1 MLSTDFFNVST
12 KASSALVYGETS
24 RDPFYVNIHSICIK
38 YWPNIV
44 RMPNNRL
51 PSKSYKM
58 LYDLHYKN
66 KNNWI
71 SYVCF
76 TLYRYGFG
84 FVWENQGVCNT
95 KRFFCEFRQQLID
108 CCLQDWYSAM
118 ASKDRLAD
126 YWFTIKKAVLRK
138 YLVRFRLGVFPLK
151 TNRLRY
157 AERTPDIFTCPFYD
171 TNESEIH
178 FLLVCPKYKTLRE
191 T

>member
-1 MLSTDFFNVST
+1 MGKPVEIL
-12 KASSALVYGETS
+12 
-24 RDPFYVNIHSICIK
+24 FYVNIHSICIK
-38 YWPNIV
+38 YWLNIV

-118 ASKDRLAD
+118 ASKDRLAG
-126 YWFTIKKAVLRK
+126 YLFTIKKAVLRK
-138 YLVRFRLGVFPLK
+138 YYFGQIQTRCIPFKNKSSAICRKNTRHFYLSILRHQRIRNSFSVSMPKIQNAKRNVF
-151 TNRLRY
+151 
-157 AERTPDIFTCPFYD
+157 AC
-171 TNESEIH
+171 
-178 FLLVCPKYKTLRE
+178 
-191 T
+191 

>member
-1 MLSTDFFNVST
+1 
-12 KASSALVYGETS
+12 
-24 RDPFYVNIHSICIK
+24 
-38 YWPNIV
+38 
-44 RMPNNRL
+44 MPENRL

-126 YWFTIKKAVLRK
+126 YFFTIKKAVLRK
-138 YLVRFRLGVFPLK
+138 YYFGQIQTRCIPFKNKSSAICRKNTRHFYLSI
-151 TNRLRY
+151 LRHQ
-157 AERTPDIFTCPFYD
+157 RIRKSFSV
-171 TNESEIH
+171 NM
-178 FLLVCPKYKTLRE
+178 PKMQNAKRNFFAC
-191 T
+191 